1 MAVIFGAALLYD
13 ETAASFEWAM
23 AKAISK
29 IMPERLD
36 AKDCAIKKTVTMV
49 ENDLKLLIATR
60 YRDLYPRMVK
70 LAARSSE

>member
-13 ETAASFEWAM
+13 ETTASFEWAM

-36 AKDCAIKKTVTMV
+36 AKDCPIKETVTVV
-49 ENDLKLLIATR
+49 ENDLKLVIAAR
-60 YRDLYPRMVK
+60 YRDLCPRMVK
-70 LAARSSE
+70 LATRSSE